1 MIIAPSIKVL
11 FRISAL
17 SLLSILL
24 IVIILGQSL
33 IQELQ
38 GNSQIMSETRGTS
51 LRYITRIAAI
61 VNRSERDFQLYTQQ
75 SGLEAGSSQRIL
87 KHFKQVLNS
96 INAQHRQPVD
106 EVYLRLNSALTDGV
120 DHSLTIDLIGES
132 LQQKLQLFDELR
144 VVLQKL
150 PPAMTTDGN
159 QTDPQSVLQ

>member
-61 VNRSERDFQLYTQQ
+61 VNRSERDFQLALAELKDL
-75 SGLEAGSSQRIL
+75 SFALGVSQETTN
-87 KHFKQVLNS
+87 VEEGM
-96 INAQHRQPVD
+96 D
-106 EVYLRLNSALTDGV
+106 ESA
-120 DHSLTIDLIGES
+120 
-132 LQQKLQLFDELR
+132 
-144 VVLQKL
+144 
-150 PPAMTTDGN
+150 
-159 QTDPQSVLQ
+159 

>member
-61 VNRSERDFQLYTQQ
+61 INRSERDFQLYTQQ

-87 KHFKQVLNS
+87 KHFKQVLNN

-106 EVYLRLNSALTDGV
+106 EVYLRLNSALKDGV

-132 LQQKLQLFDELR
+132 LQQKLQLVDELR
-144 VVLQKL
+144 VVL
-150 PPAMTTDGN
+150 
-159 QTDPQSVLQ
+159 